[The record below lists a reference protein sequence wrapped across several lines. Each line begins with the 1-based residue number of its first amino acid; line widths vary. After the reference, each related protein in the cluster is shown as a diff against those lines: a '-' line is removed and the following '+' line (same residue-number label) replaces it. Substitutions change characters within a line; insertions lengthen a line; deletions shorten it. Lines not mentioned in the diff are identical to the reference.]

1 MKGRAPH
8 LRPKSLYPHFHFHWV
23 GLCPEKL
30 ANKGRREEGEP
41 FEGKKLHCVVPKIIH
56 TSTMEAIFYL
66 DPPPLWKFQSS
77 FIHLLKI
84 FGPLRPPH
92 PQEFPVP
99 SVGVVWIFW
108 GLNIAVTK
116 KRFKKG

>member
-56 TSTMEAIFYL
+56 TSTMEAIFYWTPHL
-66 DPPPLWKFQSS
+66 FGNSSQASYIYLKF
-77 FIHLLKI
+77 L
-84 FGPLRPPH
+84 
-92 PQEFPVP
+92 
-99 SVGVVWIFW
+99 
-108 GLNIAVTK
+108 GL
-116 KRFKKG
+116 

>member
-30 ANKGRREEGEP
+30 ANKGRREEWEP
-41 FEGKKLHCVVPKIIH
+41 LEGKKLHCVVPKIIH
-56 TSTMEAIFYL
+56 TSPM
-66 DPPPLWKFQSS
+66 
-77 FIHLLKI
+77 
-84 FGPLRPPH
+84 GPLSTPY

-99 SVGVVWIFW
+99 SVGGVWIFS
-108 GLNIAVTK
+108 GTTHCDH
-116 KRFKKG
+116 

>member
-41 FEGKKLHCVVPKIIH
+41 LEGKKLHCVVPKIIH
-56 TSTMEAIFYL
+56 TSPM
-66 DPPPLWKFQSS
+66 
-77 FIHLLKI
+77 
-84 FGPLRPPH
+84 GPLSTPY

-99 SVGVVWIFW
+99 SVGGVWIFS
-108 GLNIAVTK
+108 GTTHCDH
-116 KRFKKG
+116 

>member
-41 FEGKKLHCVVPKIIH
+41 LEGKKLHCVVPKIIH
-56 TSTMEAIFYL
+56 TSPMGPLSTPL
-66 DPPPLWKFQSS
+66 PPGISIAFCGGSMD
-77 FIHLLKI
+77 I
-84 FGPLRPPH
+84 FGNYTL
-92 PQEFPVP
+92 
-99 SVGVVWIFW
+99 
-108 GLNIAVTK
+108 
-116 KRFKKG
+116 

>member
-30 ANKGRREEGEP
+30 ANKGRREEGELL
-41 FEGKKLHCVVPKIIH
+41 EGKKLHCVVPKIIH
-56 TSTMEAIFYL
+56 TSPM
-66 DPPPLWKFQSS
+66 
-77 FIHLLKI
+77 
-84 FGPLRPPH
+84 GPLSTPY

-99 SVGVVWIFW
+99 SVGGVWIFS
-108 GLNIAVTK
+108 GTTHCDH
-116 KRFKKG
+116 